1 MREDLRNRAP
11 LDVRGQRAVA
21 EVRRERDA
29 ILGRVREFALAI
41 VCANDAAR
49 VRRLALA
56 LYEGGLVPESVEW
69 GWTSRLM
76 ADLDCTGV
84 CKQCGGEVREGEKGR
99 KWDAVECP
107 GIYQALCPAEF
118 GAVRYAEVCAA

>member
-1 MREDLRNRAP
+1 M
-11 LDVRGQRAVA
+11 
-21 EVRRERDA
+21 
-29 ILGRVREFALAI
+29 GRVREFALAI

-56 LYEGGLVPESVEW
+56 LYEGGLVPESIEW

-76 ADLDCTGV
+76 ADLECTGI
-84 CKQCGGEVREGEKGR
+84 CKQCGGEVRDREG
-99 KWDAVECP
+99 VECP